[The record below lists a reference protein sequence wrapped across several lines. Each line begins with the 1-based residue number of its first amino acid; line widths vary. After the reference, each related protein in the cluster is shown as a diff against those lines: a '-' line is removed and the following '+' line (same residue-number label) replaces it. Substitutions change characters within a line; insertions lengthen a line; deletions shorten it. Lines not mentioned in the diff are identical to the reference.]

1 MDSTLQY
8 KLEERVAHRP
18 LNIQPLICSL
28 LFLAIFAGCQGGRY
42 YMSNRLQE
50 LGIFSAL
57 LLMSLGAWRAVFQL
71 NLDNLKDWVL
81 KPVCLIFGI
90 MLISSMAFYVNYGG
104 NPLYSF
110 FSAREFMLAF
120 VGPGVY
126 LLCRTGLPVRVVE
139 TTVRFALVALMLN
152 YLFFYF
158 TLDLKSLFFSTDHTL
173 SNLVTYDDWRGFRLK
188 PPLFAIMVGLMAA
201 FIGVGQ
207 ARTFMSW
214 AISLSVMGIA
224 IYIWS
229 IVMFRST
236 LATMAMAMLLYPA
249 LFASKNRIPLVV
261 VMSPLLI
268 LSIPVGFDMMLDVFL
283 GSDGG
288 GLRKQSFELAFQ
300 QIPGHLIFGAGE
312 DNAYGATYQDIVGPY
327 FFPDDIGFIGTLY
340 KYGVVGAFLYLYMHI
355 KIWSRLW
362 AANIQFK
369 KIYGRLNPQLWA
381 IFMWLTA
388 MAFNLVLNPGLA
400 YAQGITLASIG
411 FALASLHLNEN
422 GYAASITTSSRVAS
436 QLET

>member
-1 MDSTLQY
+1 MNSVLTVDV
-8 KLEERVAHRP
+8 KPIVGFRP
-18 LNIQPLICSL
+18 LNLQLVICVF

-42 YMSNRLQE
+42 YMANRLQE

-57 LLMSLGAWRAVFQL
+57 ALMVLGTWRGFFQL
-71 NLDNLKDWVL
+71 DMATLKAWVF
-81 KPVCLIFGI
+81 KPVYLVFGI
-90 MLISSMAFYVNYGG
+90 MVISSLAFYANYGG

-120 VGPGVY
+120 MGPGVY
-126 LLCRTGLPVRVVE
+126 LLCRTGLPIAVVE
-139 TTVRFALVALMLN
+139 RTVSFALIALMLN
-152 YLFFYF
+152 YLVFYF

-201 FIGVGQ
+201 LIGVGQ
-207 ARTFMSW
+207 SRSILSW
-214 AISLSVMGIA
+214 IVSLSVVSIA
-224 IYIWS
+224 VYIWS

-236 LATMAMAMLLYPA
+236 LATMALAMCLYPVV
-249 LFASKNRIPLVV
+249 FASRNRIPLVV
-261 VMSPLLI
+261 VLSPLII
-268 LSIPVGFDMMLDVFL
+268 LGLPVGFELMLDVFL

-288 GLRKQSFELAFQ
+288 SLRKKAFELAFE
-300 QIPGHLIFGAGE
+300 QIPGHFFFGAGE
-312 DNAYGATYQDIVGPY
+312 DNAYGISYQDIVAPY
-327 FFPDDIGFIGTLY
+327 FYPDDIGLVGTLY
-340 KYGVVGAFLYLYMHI
+340 KYGAVGAFLYLYMHF

-362 AANIQFK
+362 AANIQFTQNR
-369 KIYGRLNPQLWA
+369 GHLNPLLWA

-411 FALASLHLNEN
+411 FALASLHL
-422 GYAASITTSSRVAS
+422 R
-436 QLET
+436 

>member
-1 MDSTLQY
+1 MDSASTVDVNY
-8 KLEERVAHRP
+8 SAGFRP
-18 LNIQPLICSL
+18 LNLQSVICVF

-42 YMSNRLQE
+42 YMANRLQE

-57 LLMSLGAWRAVFQL
+57 VLMVLGTWRGFFQL
-71 NLDNLKDWVL
+71 DIDSLKAWVF
-81 KPVCLIFGI
+81 KPIYLVFGI
-90 MLISSMAFYVNYGG
+90 MVISSLAFYANYGG

-120 VGPGVY
+120 MGPGVY
-126 LLCRTGLPVRVVE
+126 LLCRTGLPISVVE
-139 TTVRFALVALMLN
+139 RTVRLAFIALMLN
-152 YLFFYF
+152 YLVFYF

-201 FIGVGQ
+201 IIGLGQ
-207 ARTFMSW
+207 SRTFLSWVFSLLVMS
-214 AISLSVMGIA
+214 IA

-236 LATMAMAMLLYPA
+236 LATMALAMCLYPVV
-249 LFASKNRIPLVV
+249 FASKNRIPLVV
-261 VMSPLLI
+261 VLSPLII
-268 LSIPVGFDMMLDVFL
+268 LCIPIGFELMLDIFL

-288 GLRKQSFELAFQ
+288 SLRKKSFELAFE
-300 QIPGHLIFGAGE
+300 QIPGHFLFGAGE
-312 DNAYGATYQDIVGPY
+312 DNAYGATYQEIVAPY
-327 FFPDDIGFIGTLY
+327 FYPDDIGLVGTLY
-340 KYGVVGAFLYLYMHI
+340 KYGAVGAFLYLYMHL

-362 AANIQFK
+362 AANIQFTQ
-369 KIYGRLNPQLWA
+369 IHGHLNPQLWA

-411 FALASLHLNEN
+411 LALASLHL
-422 GYAASITTSSRVAS
+422 R
-436 QLET
+436 